1 MNDEDTFFTAI
12 LATPPDNTVRL
23 AFSDWLKERDDPRG
37 EYLRAEVRW
46 AISRGSGDEARVR
59 QLGEALDP
67 VWCARVSRPPVGVCC
82 DNVRFSPHP
91 KTKPVTSADLDRL
104 EKRFAIT
111 LPADYRAFLLNY
123 NGGEPSPNRLYIS
136 ARMYS
141 TDVAD
146 WVTALHGVYSEVDA
160 PRFAEYALLNWNPDI
175 VFCLQCLELNRNP
188 AYAAPPDSMNHY
200 WRGKPHRDLIC
211 VGYGDPNGQNEVY
224 CLGFRGEQ
232 FGQVFYVAM
241 RNWDMC
247 EDGNCIPIADSFAEF
262 LSLLTEL
269 RSSMKPR
276 RKPKS

>member
-1 MNDEDTFFTAI
+1 MNDEDTFFAAI
-12 LATPPDNTVRL
+12 LATPADNTVRL
-23 AFSDWLKERDDPRG
+23 AFSDWLKEQDDPRG

-67 VWCARVSRPPVGVCC
+67 VWCAQVSRPPVGVCC
-82 DNVRFSPHP
+82 AHVQFSPNP
-91 KTKPVTSADLDRL
+91 KAKPVTSDDLDRL

-111 LPADYRAFLLNY
+111 LPTDYRAFLQNY
-123 NGGEPSPNRLYIS
+123 NGGEPSLNRLYIS

-141 TDVAD
+141 PDRAD
-146 WVTALHGVYSEVDA
+146 YVTALHGVCTAVDA
-160 PRFAEYALLNWNPDI
+160 PRLRQEPYIDWDPDV
-175 VFCLQCLELNRNP
+175 VFCLQYLEWFRNP
-188 AYAAPPDSMNHY
+188 TRRSAMAAYWQNE
-200 WRGKPHRDLIC
+200 PHCNLIW

-224 CLGFRGEQ
+224 CLGFRGKQ
-232 FGQVFYVAM
+232 FGKVYYAAGTH
-241 RNWDMC
+241 WPEC
-247 EDGNCIPIADSFAEF
+247 EDGNCIPVADSFAEF